1 MAQLRVVVRVVVH
14 PEPDIE
20 SVINNH
26 KLAVRY
32 LPSFKVAES
41 VGLPTLVLAR
51 ITSNIQVE
59 KGSKDK

>member
-1 MAQLRVVVRVVVH
+1 MAHLRVVVKVVVH
-14 PEPDIE
+14 PELDIE

-26 KLAVRY
+26 MLAVRY

-41 VGLPTLVLAR
+41 VGLHPLVLAR

-59 KGSKDK
+59 KGSREK